1 MKEVFEK
8 VDAIVI
14 KTPDENFFYFTRRY
28 GTWENSYAIIFP
40 EKVEIIAPPL
50 EEGKAHF
57 YKNKDEMEKLLKE
70 FLNVARVGFNGEKLS
85 YRDYRYLKS
94 ITKAR
99 FVDVSKELKRMRL
112 VKRKEEIEAIY
123 KANRITRSVVENIE
137 MDGKSEK
144 ELAAEIECGFLR
156 KNATNAFPTI
166 VAFGKHTASPHHLP
180 SRKRFVTPALIDA
193 GAKYMGYCADLTRS
207 FVKGRGKK
215 LYEIVEEALY
225 MAIDEM
231 EEGRKAGDVYE
242 IVEKFFEKHGY
253 KMRHALGHSI
263 GINVHDGFSLS
274 KKADFMLEENMVFAV
289 EPAVYL
295 KNYGIRI
302 EEDVVIK
309 AGKARIIR

>member
-14 KTPDENFFYFTRRY
+14 KTPDENFFYFTRHH
-28 GTWENSYAIIFP
+28 GMWENSYAIIFP

-70 FLNVARVGFNGEKLS
+70 FLNVARVGFNGENLS
-85 YRDYRYLKS
+85 YRDYRHLRS

-99 FVDVSKELKRMRL
+99 FVDVSKEIKKMRL

-123 KANRITRSVVENIE
+123 RANRITRSIVENIE

-144 ELAAEIECGFLR
+144 ELAVEIECGFLR
-156 KNATNAFPTI
+156 KNAKNAFPTI
-166 VAFGKHTASPHHLP
+166 VAFGKHTSFPHHLP
-180 SRKRFVTPALIDA
+180 SRKRFVMPALIDA

-231 EEGRKAGDVYE
+231 EEGRRAGDVYE
-242 IVEKFFEKHGY
+242 IVEKFFAKHGY
-253 KMRHALGHSI
+253 RMRHALGHSI

-274 KKADFMLEENMVFAV
+274 KKADFMLEKNMVFAV

>member
-14 KTPDENFFYFTRRY
+14 KTPDENFFYFTRRH
-28 GTWENSYAIIFP
+28 GMWENSYAIIFP

-99 FVDVSKELKRMRL
+99 FVDVSKELKKMRL

-123 KANRITRSVVENIE
+123 KANRITRSIVENIE

-207 FVKGRGKK
+207 FVKRGGKK

-231 EEGRKAGDVYE
+231 EEGKKARDVYE